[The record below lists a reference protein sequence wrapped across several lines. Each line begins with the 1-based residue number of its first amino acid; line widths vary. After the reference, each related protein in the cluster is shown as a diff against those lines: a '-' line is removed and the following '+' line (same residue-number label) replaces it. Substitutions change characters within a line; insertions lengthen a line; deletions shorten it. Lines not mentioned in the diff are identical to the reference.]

1 MTVIFSIMGF
11 GGLALAVVSLGFAI
25 FLFVKWDIPKVIGEL
40 TGHSQK
46 RAIEKIRREGYESS
60 VSKQTSIRSNVDSG
74 NIRAHKTDTDELTTE
89 HTGSTGD
96 LTGDEIPQS
105 TDSGH
110 RSGLKAQEGVTNTVF
125 HVYGAEG
132 EEETSVLATNV
143 QEEEETSVLATNVQE
158 EEETSVLTSCV
169 QEEEE
174 TSVLTSC
181 VQEEEETSVL
191 VSNREGETSLL
202 VSKEM
207 SAVTIEEKAEESVG
221 NSMNPLEEST
231 TILTAGNVEGVINIP
246 KEVITNSGTVM
257 KVLDFIITHTDEEV
271 V

>member
-110 RSGLKAQEGVTNTVF
+110 RSGLKAQESVTNTVF

-143 QEEEETSVLATNVQE
+143 QEEEETSVL
-158 EEETSVLTSCV
+158 
-169 QEEEE
+169 
-174 TSVLTSC
+174 
-181 VQEEEETSVL
+181 
-191 VSNREGETSLL
+191 VSNTEGETSLL

>member
-174 TSVLTSC
+174 TSVL
-181 VQEEEETSVL
+181 

>member
-1 MTVIFSIMGF
+1 M
-11 GGLALAVVSLGFAI
+11 
-25 FLFVKWDIPKVIGEL
+25 
-40 TGHSQK
+40 
-46 RAIEKIRREGYESS
+46 
-60 VSKQTSIRSNVDSG
+60 
-74 NIRAHKTDTDELTTE
+74 
-89 HTGSTGD
+89 
-96 LTGDEIPQS
+96 
-105 TDSGH
+105 
-110 RSGLKAQEGVTNTVF
+110 
-125 HVYGAEG
+125 
-132 EEETSVLATNV
+132 
-143 QEEEETSVLATNVQE
+143 
-158 EEETSVLTSCV
+158 
-169 QEEEE
+169 
-174 TSVLTSC
+174 LTSC

>member
-143 QEEEETSVLATNVQE
+143 QEEEETSVL
-158 EEETSVLTSCV
+158 
-169 QEEEE
+169 
-174 TSVLTSC
+174 TSC